1 MQYYEYIAGDNWAA
15 SPDRGVHIKQQ
26 QNANV
31 AGDRRSLGNV
41 GVLMNSGKW
50 RKVDHAPNTNE
61 AIGEE
66 DKLHPPHLGIMTPGQ
81 FQCMCIIVAIFETEG
96 DRTWS
101 KAWLTHVSSEYANE
115 VNGMIAKLD
124 ANNHGKA
131 YVAIGGRKS
140 SLETMK
146 VIKDAFGGTEV
157 PPPPVP
163 KVVAGARGGGNQ
175 AALAPAAAPAR
186 TAYLQPVFKPETVL
200 IYAGGKADEPF
211 GFGRNVD
218 GFVGEVTGTLRWD
231 NHLEQWM
238 CI

>member
-15 SPDRGVHIKQQ
+15 PPDRGVHIKQQ

-31 AGDRRSLGNV
+31 EGDRRSLGNV

-101 KAWLTHVSSEYANE
+101 KAWLTHVSSQYADE

-124 ANNHGKA
+124 ANNHGRA
-131 YVAIGGRKS
+131 YVAIGGKQGA
-140 SLETMK
+140 LNNMK
-146 VIKDAFGGTEV
+146 VIRDAFNGIEV
-157 PPPPVP
+157 PPRPVP
-163 KVVAGARGGGNQ
+163 TVVAGRGGNQ
-175 AALAPAAAPAR
+175 PPPAPAQAR
-186 TAYLQPVFKPETVL
+186 TPYPQPVFRPETVL
-200 IYAGGKADEPF
+200 IYAGGRD
-211 GFGRNVD
+211 
-218 GFVGEVTGTLRWD
+218 
-231 NHLEQWM
+231 
-238 CI
+238 